1 MLSFTAVHALAG
13 CLLATDVDAEH
24 LGWGQP
30 PTLLLIHTRPLH
42 RASPA
47 HAVRSVEF
55 PLRRDDLLTDPAGLP
70 ALLHRLAA
78 GLRQPHPAT
87 PYQATL
93 DTIVRLIRATEPDAR
108 LLAWATC
115 YDDTHTINKA
125 ARQARRID
133 AVDTDGRLYQLSY
146 PRGDDQPLL
155 LIDDTP
161 DPSDVPA
168 TYPGLTALL
177 TATAQKAS
185 SGDHG
190 THGKAGPLRRPD
202 GTDEEPIF
210 ITWGPDGTSLRCQ
223 VCGAVDAF
231 VQDEMPSMAGYGED
245 TYIRC
250 SRCGS
255 AETSD
260 PIFGWSAKPAP
271 WPAPEQQDEP

>member
-1 MLSFTAVHALAG
+1 MLSLTAVHALAG

-42 RASPA
+42 TASPA
-47 HAVRSVEF
+47 RALRSVEF

-78 GLRQPHPAT
+78 GLRQPHAAT

-115 YDDTHTINKA
+115 YDDILTNGDA
-125 ARQARRID
+125 PGQARRIN
-133 AVDTDGRLYQLSY
+133 AVDTDGRLYQLTH

-155 LIDDTP
+155 LIDDSP
-161 DPSDVPA
+161 DPGNVPA

-177 TATAQKAS
+177 TATTQKAS
-185 SGDHG
+185 SRRGHG
-190 THGKAGPLRRPD
+190 MTGPRGRPG

-223 VCGAVDAF
+223 VCGAVDEV
-231 VQDEMPSMAGYGED
+231 VQDEMPSMAGYGDD

-255 AETSD
+255 VETSD
-260 PIFGWSAKPAP
+260 PIFGWRAKPAP
-271 WPAPEQQDEP
+271 WPAPQQPDEP

>member
-42 RASPA
+42 TASPA
-47 HAVRSVEF
+47 HALRSVEF
-55 PLRRDDLLTDPAGLP
+55 PLRRGDLLADPAGMP

-78 GLRQPHPAT
+78 GLRQPHAST

-108 LLAWATC
+108 LLAWAAC
-115 YDDTHTINKA
+115 YDDILTIGDA
-125 ARQARRID
+125 PRQARRID
-133 AVDTDGRLYQLSY
+133 AVDTDGRLYQLTH
-146 PRGDDQPLL
+146 PRDDQPLL

-161 DPSDVPA
+161 DPGDVPA

-177 TATAQKAS
+177 TATAQPTSS
-185 SGDHG
+185 SGGGHG
-190 THGKAGPLRRPD
+190 VTGPRGRPD
-202 GTDEEPIF
+202 ATDEEPIF

-223 VCGAVDAF
+223 VCGAVDEF
-231 VQDEMPSMAGYGED
+231 VQDELPSMAGYGED

-250 SRCGS
+250 SHCGS
-255 AETSD
+255 VETSD
-260 PIFGWSAKPAP
+260 PIFGWRAKPAP
-271 WPAPEQQDEP
+271 WPASPQQDEP

>member
-42 RASPA
+42 TASPA
-47 HAVRSVEF
+47 HALRSVEF
-55 PLRRDDLLTDPAGLP
+55 PLCREDLLTDPAGLP
-70 ALLHRLAA
+70 DLLHRLAA
-78 GLRQPHPAT
+78 GLRPPEVAT
-87 PYQATL
+87 PCRATL
-93 DTIVRLIRATEPDAR
+93 DTIVRLIRATEPDAG

-115 YDDTHTINKA
+115 YDDILTIGDA
-125 ARQARRID
+125 PRQARRID
-133 AVDTDGRLYQLSY
+133 AVDTDGRLYQLSH

-161 DPSDVPA
+161 DPGDIPA
-168 TYPGLTALL
+168 TYPGLTALI
-177 TATAQKAS
+177 TATTQKAS
-185 SGDHG
+185 SSGRAAHG
-190 THGKAGPLRRPD
+190 RTGPMRRPD

-210 ITWGPDGTSLRCQ
+210 ITWGPGGTSLRCQ
-223 VCGAVDAF
+223 VCGAVDEV
-231 VQDEMPSMAGYGED
+231 VQDEMPSMAGYGDD

-255 AETSD
+255 VETSD
-260 PIFGWSAKPAP
+260 PIFGWRAKPAP
-271 WPAPEQQDEP
+271 WPAPPQQDEP

>member
-24 LGWGQP
+24 LGWGQL

-42 RASPA
+42 TASPA
-47 HAVRSVEF
+47 HALRSVEF
-55 PLRRDDLLTDPAGLP
+55 PLRRGDLLADPAGLP

-78 GLRQPHPAT
+78 GLRQRHAST

-115 YDDTHTINKA
+115 YSDIRTIDGGP
-125 ARQARRID
+125 RQARRID
-133 AVDTDGRLYQLSY
+133 AVDADGRLYQLTH
-146 PRGDDQPLL
+146 PRGDDHPLL
-155 LIDDTP
+155 LIDDIP
-161 DPSDVPA
+161 DPGDVPA

-177 TATAQKAS
+177 TATAQPAS
-185 SGDHG
+185 SSGARGHG
-190 THGKAGPLRRPD
+190 MTGRRRRPD
-202 GTDEEPIF
+202 ATDEEPIF
-210 ITWGPDGTSLRCQ
+210 ITWGPDGTSLRCR
-223 VCGAVDAF
+223 VCGAVDEF
-231 VQDEMPSMAGYGED
+231 VQDEMPSMAGFGED

-255 AETSD
+255 VETSD
-260 PIFGWSAKPAP
+260 PIFGWRAKPAP
-271 WPAPEQQDEP
+271 WPAPPQQDEP

>member
-42 RASPA
+42 TASPA
-47 HAVRSVEF
+47 HALRSVEF

-78 GLRQPHPAT
+78 GLRQPHAAT

-115 YDDTHTINKA
+115 YDDTRTINDA
-125 ARQARRID
+125 PRQARRID
-133 AVDTDGRLYQLSY
+133 AVDTDGRLYQLTH

-161 DPSDVPA
+161 DPGDVPA

-177 TATAQKAS
+177 TATAQPISS
-185 SGDHG
+185 SGRGAHG
-190 THGKAGPLRRPD
+190 LTGPRRRPD
-202 GTDEEPIF
+202 ATDEEPIF

-223 VCGAVDAF
+223 VCGAVDEF
-231 VQDEMPSMAGYGED
+231 VQDEMPSMAGYGDD

-260 PIFGWSAKPAP
+260 PIFGWRAKPAP
-271 WPAPEQQDEP
+271 WPAPPQQDDP